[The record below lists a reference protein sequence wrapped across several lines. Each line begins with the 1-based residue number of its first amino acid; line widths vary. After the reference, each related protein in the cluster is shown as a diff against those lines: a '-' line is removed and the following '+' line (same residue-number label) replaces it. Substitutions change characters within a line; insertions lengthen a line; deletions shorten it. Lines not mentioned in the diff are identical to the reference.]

1 MEAIMLLIQNLSLPT
16 NVSSIGGL
24 LAYSNQAVN
33 NTLGVG
39 LLFGL
44 FAIVLIGGMLKG
56 GDAEE
61 SLTAASVL
69 CLLLSL
75 LMMLMTPPIVSSL
88 VPGVF
93 AGLAMLGIV
102 LMLMRGG
109 SSVY

>member
-1 MEAIMLLIQNLSLPT
+1 MEFIILLIQNLSLPT

-24 LAYSNQAVN
+24 LNYANLMVG
-33 NTLGVG
+33 GVFGAG

-56 GDAEE
+56 YDAEE
-61 SLTAASVL
+61 SLTAGAAL
-69 CLLLSL
+69 CLLLGL
-75 LMMLMTPPIVSSL
+75 LMLLMTPPIVSPM

-93 AGLAMLGIV
+93 AGLVMLGIV

-109 SSVY
+109 SGVY